1 MAMGVWAEM
10 HACSLCDEAGATAG
24 EGVGVAKKQ
33 GGEVKKVG
41 EKTENQFLFG
51 VCCYEYSL
59 FLLLVHSQHARGGG
73 GMAGATTPASSG
85 CSA

>member
-1 MAMGVWAEM
+1 M
-10 HACSLCDEAGATAG
+10 
-24 EGVGVAKKQ
+24 
-33 GGEVKKVG
+33 KKVG

-51 VCCYEYSL
+51 VCCYEYTL